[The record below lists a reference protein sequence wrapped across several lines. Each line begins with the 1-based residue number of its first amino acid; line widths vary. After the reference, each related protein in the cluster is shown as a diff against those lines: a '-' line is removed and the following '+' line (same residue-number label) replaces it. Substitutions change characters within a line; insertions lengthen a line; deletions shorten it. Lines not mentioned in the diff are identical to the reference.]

1 MRLVFAGTPQLAV
14 PALDALIESEHEV
27 VAVLTRPDAPQGRG
41 KKLGRSPVA
50 ERASELGLELLQ
62 PERPKDP
69 DFVARLRELAPDCCP
84 IVAYGALISQ
94 AVLDVPERGWINL
107 HFSLLPRWRGAAPVQ
122 RAVLAGDVVT
132 GAVTFKLVAGLDAG
146 DVYDTIEEPIM
157 ALDTSGDLLE
167 RLSWRGAELL
177 VHTLDRVAAGVTPI
191 PQPSEGITHAAK
203 LTAADARIGWH
214 HHAELIDRQIRA
226 CTPAPGAWTRFRGD
240 RFKIGPV
247 TRIAGD
253 DPATPAPSLQPGRL
267 RITKGAVFVGTA
279 TAALRLGSVQAVGKV
294 WMAATDWARGITVG
308 EDEGFDDAPEESRG
322 APRG

>member
-1 MRLVFAGTPQLAV
+1 MRLVFAGTPEVAV
-14 PALDALIESEHEV
+14 PALDALVESEHDV

-41 KKLGRSPVA
+41 KALGRSPVG
-50 ERASELGLELLQ
+50 ERAGELGLELLQ

-84 IVAYGALISQ
+84 IVAYGALIPQ

-132 GAVTFKLVAGLDAG
+132 GAVTFELVAGLDAG
-146 DVYDTIEEPIM
+146 DVYDTIDEPIM

-177 VHTLDRVAAGVTPI
+177 VHTLDRVAAGATPI
-191 PQPSEGITHAAK
+191 PQPTDGITHAAK
-203 LTAADARIGWH
+203 LTVADARIGWL

-226 CTPAPGAWTRFRGD
+226 CTPAPGAWTLFRGE
-240 RFKIGPV
+240 RFKLGPV
-247 TRIAGD
+247 TRVPGD
-253 DPATPAPSLQPGRL
+253 DPAAPDSPLEPGRL
-267 RITKGAVFVGTA
+267 FVTKRAVFVGTGSS
-279 TAALRLGSVQAVGKV
+279 TLRLGNVQAVGKRR
-294 WMAATDWARGITVG
+294 MAASDWARGITLD
-308 EDEGFDDAPEESRG
+308 EDDGFDEARDESPEP
-322 APRG
+322 PRD